1 MHRLTRLVGESQQLL
16 GVGEEFAAA
25 FGQAHALAVAQ
36 EQFDAQVLLELADPR
51 GDVRLR
57 SLQLLSGAGDAGFV
71 GDCAEDFE
79 GGKVHRSISL

>member
-16 GVGEEFAAA
+16 GVGEGFAAA

-57 SLQLLSGAGDAGFV
+57 SLQLLSGAGDAGLV
-71 GDCAEDFE
+71 GDRAEDFE

>member
-1 MHRLTRLVGESQQLL
+1 MHRLARLVGESQQLL
-16 GVGEEFAAA
+16 GIGEEFAAA

-71 GDCAEDFE
+71 GDRAEDFE

>member
-36 EQFDAQVLLELADPR
+36 EQFDAQVLLEWR
-51 GDVRLR
+51 IRVVT
-57 SLQLLSGAGDAGFV
+57 F
-71 GDCAEDFE
+71 DCA
-79 GGKVHRSISL
+79 RCNC